1 MLTRVFNALRFPQ
14 SGSRNADKTYMSTSA
29 IGILSSVDSILSSA
43 LQKVGLT
50 SNGTANSLSSIVGST
65 PAQQP
70 DSSQLSPLGQVLS
83 TLQQLQQSNP
93 TEYKQVTQQIATN
106 LTSAAQTAQ
115 TDGNTTAANQLT
127 QLASDFT
134 NASTSGQLPNIQD
147 LAQAVGGGGGGH
159 HHHHHQAES
168 SSSTSSTSSSSSTSQ
183 NPLSII
189 ANTLSSAGIATA
201 GSR

>member
-1 MLTRVFNALRFPQ
+1 
-14 SGSRNADKTYMSTSA
+14 MSTSA
-29 IGILSSVDSILSSA
+29 IGIFSSVDSILSSA

-50 SNGTANSLSSIVGST
+50 SNATVGSLSGIGGST
-65 PAQQP
+65 SAQQP

-115 TDGNTTAANQLT
+115 SDGNTTAANQLT

-147 LAQAVGGGGGGH
+147 LAQAVGGGH
-159 HHHHHQAES
+159 HHHHHADP
-168 SSSTSSTSSSSSTSQ
+168 SSSTSGGSTSQ

-189 ANTLSSAGIATA
+189 ASTLSSAEGTTA
-201 GSR
+201 SS

>member
-1 MLTRVFNALRFPQ
+1 
-14 SGSRNADKTYMSTSA
+14 MSTSA
-29 IGILSSVDSILSSA
+29 IGILSNSVESILSSA

-50 SNGTANSLSSIVGST
+50 SNAAGSLSGIGGST
-65 PAQQP
+65 SAQQP

-115 TDGNTTAANQLT
+115 SDGNTTAANQLT
-127 QLASDFT
+127 QLAGDFT

-147 LAQAVGGGGGGH
+147 LAQAVGGGEGGH
-159 HHHHHQAES
+159 HHHHHAD
-168 SSSTSSTSSSSSTSQ
+168 SSSTSSTSQ

-189 ANTLSSAGIATA
+189 ANTLASAGVTTA
-201 GSR
+201 AS

>member
-1 MLTRVFNALRFPQ
+1 
-14 SGSRNADKTYMSTSA
+14 MSTSA
-29 IGILSSVDSILSSA
+29 IGIFASVDSILSSA
-43 LQKVGLT
+43 LQKVGLA
-50 SNGTANSLSSIVGST
+50 SKGTASTLSSIGGST

-115 TDGNTTAANQLT
+115 SGGNTSAANQLT
-127 QLASDFT
+127 QLASDFA
-134 NASTSGQLPNIQD
+134 NASTNGQLPNIQD
-147 LAQAVGGGGGGH
+147 LAQAVGGGGGHHPH
-159 HHHHHQAES
+159 HHAES
-168 SSSTSSTSSSSSTSQ
+168 GSATTSTASTSQ

-189 ANTLSSAGIATA
+189 TNTLSSAGVTTAT
-201 GSR
+201 GS

>member
-1 MLTRVFNALRFPQ
+1 
-14 SGSRNADKTYMSTSA
+14 MSTSA
-29 IGILSSVDSILSSA
+29 IGILSSVDSILSTA

-50 SNGTANSLSSIVGST
+50 SNGTANSLSSIAGST

-115 TDGNTTAANQLT
+115 TDGNTTVANQLT
-127 QLASDFT
+127 QLAGDFT

-168 SSSTSSTSSSSSTSQ
+168 SSSTPSTSTSQ

-189 ANTLSSAGIATA
+189 ANALSSAGVTTA
-201 GSR
+201 GN